1 MRPLLLALSVFAL
14 LLSGCATVME
24 GSDQNINIQT
34 LNCDDAVVTC
44 MVSNDDTAATVR
56 PPGSVNVEKSSKP
69 ITVECANKDKSVTGR
84 VLVDSG
90 YETMGLG
97 NLLAGGIIGVGVD
110 AATGAMWEYPS
121 SVIVPL
127 QCEENS
133 EE

>member
-1 MRPLLLALSVFAL
+1 
-14 LLSGCATVME
+14 ME

-44 MVSNDDTAATVR
+44 MVTNDDTAATVR

-97 NLLAGGIIGVGVD
+97 NIIAGGIIGVGVD

-133 EE
+133 ED

>member
-1 MRPLLLALSVFAL
+1 VRPLLLISSIFFL

-44 MVSNDDTAATVR
+44 LVSNDDTAATVR
-56 PPGSVNVEKSSKP
+56 PPGTVNVGKSSKP

-97 NLLAGGIIGVGVD
+97 NILLGGIVGVGVD

-121 SVIVPL
+121 AVVVPL
-127 QCEENS
+127 QCDEDS
-133 EE
+133 

>member
-1 MRPLLLALSVFAL
+1 MRNTLLVLSCLLLS
-14 LLSGCATVME
+14 LSGCATVME
-24 GSDQNINIQT
+24 GGDQNINIQT

-56 PPGSVNVEKSSKP
+56 PPGSVNVEKSNKP

-97 NLLAGGIIGVGVD
+97 NILAGGIIGVGVD
-110 AATGAMWEYPS
+110 AATGAMWVYPS

-127 QCEENS
+127 QCDQDS
-133 EE
+133 